1 MAVRAV
7 LGAQFGDESKGKI
20 ADFLA
25 AQARYV
31 VRSGGG
37 PNTGHTIVLN
47 EGKVVL
53 HQVACGVLRPGV
65 TAISGPGMVIQP
77 MKLEEEIQELESRG
91 LLKGELV
98 ISERAHVLLPIHEME
113 DAWEDDLRAQK
124 GPHAK
129 LGTTRRGVGPASS
142 DRYARFG
149 LRYSDLVRPGLLRE
163 RLELLYASKPY
174 LSNLPA
180 IDKLARTLTE
190 IGERLAPFI
199 QPTEPRLWKAIERGE
214 PILLEGAQSAL
225 LDIDY
230 GTYPYV
236 TSSHPTAAGALMG
249 SGIPPQEL
257 DEVIGVA
264 KAYMTRVG
272 EGPFPTEVTGKM
284 AAYLQREGGERGA
297 TTGRV
302 RRVGWLDLV
311 LLRYVARLNGF
322 TSLAIAK
329 ADVLGGLDEI
339 PVCVRY
345 ENAEGSQ
352 VTDYPPSV
360 AEDLAKVTP
369 IYRPFPGWPPFTSR
383 LKERLRRD
391 GAPALPSALRRFLDF
406 IAEETRVPVEFVSY
420 GPHRDETIWM
430 GRGKRVA
437 RAVGL
442 SPWSR

>member
-1 MAVRAV
+1 MTVRVV

-25 AQARYV
+25 ANARYV
-31 VRSGGG
+31 VRTGGG

-53 HQVACGVLRPGV
+53 HQVACGVLRTGV
-65 TAISGPGMVIQP
+65 TGISGPGMVLQP
-77 MKLEEEIQELESRG
+77 MKLEDEIRELESRG
-91 LLKGELV
+91 LLKGKFE

-113 DAWEDDLRAQK
+113 DAWEDELRGRKSPQ
-124 GPHAK
+124 AK
-129 LGTTRRGVGPASS
+129 LGTTHRGVGPAYA

-149 LRYSDLVRPGLLRE
+149 LRMSDLVRPGLLRE
-163 RLELLYASKPY
+163 RLELLYETKTH

-190 IGERLAPFI
+190 VGERLAPYI
-199 QPTEPRLWKAIERGE
+199 QPTEPQLWEAIERGE
-214 PILLEGAQSAL
+214 SVLLEGAQSAL

-272 EGPFPTEVTGKM
+272 EGPFPTEVTGET
-284 AAYLQREGGERGA
+284 ANYLQREGGERGA

-311 LLRYVARLNGF
+311 LLKYVARLNGF

-329 ADVLGGLDEI
+329 ADVLGGLDQVPI
-339 PVCVRY
+339 CVQY
-345 ENAEGSQ
+345 ASADGSK
-352 VTDYPPSV
+352 TTNYPPSV
-360 AEDLAKVTP
+360 AEELGKVTP
-369 IYRPFPGWPPFTSR
+369 VYQQFPGWPAFNSR
-383 LKERLRRD
+383 LKDRLRRE
-391 GAPALPSALRRFLDF
+391 GAHALPASLRRFLGF
-406 IAEETRVPVEFVSY
+406 IADETGVPVEFVSY

-430 GRGKRVA
+430 GRGAPA
-437 RAVGL
+437 RRANGL

>member
-1 MAVRAV
+1 MTVRVV

-25 AQARYV
+25 GTAKFV
-31 VRSGGG
+31 VRTGGG
-37 PNTGHTIVLN
+37 PNTGHTIVLS

-53 HQVACGVLRPGV
+53 HQIACGVLRGGV
-65 TAISGPGMVIQP
+65 TGISGPGMVLQP
-77 MKLEEEIQELESRG
+77 MKLEEELQELESRN
-91 LLKGELV
+91 LLKGKFE

-113 DAWEDDLRAQK
+113 DAWEDELRARK
-124 GPHAK
+124 GSHSK
-129 LGTTRRGVGPASS
+129 LGTTHRGVGPAYA

-149 LRYSDLVRPGLLRE
+149 LRMSDLVRPGLLRE
-163 RLELLYASKPY
+163 RLELLYETKTY
-174 LSNLPA
+174 LPNLPS
-180 IDKLARTLTE
+180 IDKLTRTLTE
-190 IGERLAPFI
+190 VGERLAPYI
-199 QPTEPRLWKAIERGE
+199 QPTEPQLWEALERGE
-214 PILLEGAQSAL
+214 SILLEGAQSAL

-272 EGPFPTEVTGKM
+272 EGPFPTEVAGET
-284 AAYLQREGGERGA
+284 ATYLQREGGERGA

-311 LLRYVARLNGF
+311 LLKYVARLNGF

-329 ADVLGGLDEI
+329 ADVLGGLDEVPI
-339 PVCVRY
+339 CVQY
-345 ENAEGSQ
+345 ASADGSKI
-352 VTDYPPSV
+352 TSYPPAV
-360 AEDLAKVTP
+360 AEELGKVKP
-369 IYRPFPGWPPFTSR
+369 IYQQFPGWPSFTTR
-383 LKERLRRD
+383 LKDRLRRD
-391 GAPALPSALRRFLDF
+391 GPHALPAPLRRFLSF
-406 IAEETRVPVEFVSY
+406 IADETGVPVEFVSF

-430 GRGKRVA
+430 GRGAPA
-437 RAVGL
+437 RRANGL